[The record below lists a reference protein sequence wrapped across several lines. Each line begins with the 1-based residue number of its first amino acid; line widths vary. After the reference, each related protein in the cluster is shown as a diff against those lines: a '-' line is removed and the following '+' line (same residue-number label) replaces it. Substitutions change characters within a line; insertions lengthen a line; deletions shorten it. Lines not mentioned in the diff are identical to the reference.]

1 MKISIPIA
9 AAALLLGAC
18 AVGPNYRAPATA
30 PAVLQNAQTP
40 EFIARSPEEL
50 WWREFDDP
58 ELDGLVRRAL
68 AGNLDLRSAYD
79 RVKAA
84 RAVFVERNYD
94 YAPHVQLQGAYSHAD
109 EQQPG
114 FGPDRFN
121 IQSDS
126 LGFDAAWEIDL
137 FGHVRRSVEAAR
149 ADLGAE
155 RENFRD
161 AQVTVAAEVARNY
174 FELRGAQ
181 KRLAVAREN
190 LESQQR
196 TLELTQLRDEVGR
209 GSDLDV
215 ERSRARLKATEAT
228 IPQLEAAEKQAG
240 YRLAVL
246 VGQRPGALDHELRP
260 AAVATYAKALP
271 IGDSTELL
279 RRRPDVRAAE
289 RQLAAATA
297 RVGVATADL
306 FPRVN
311 VTGFVG
317 FLSGDVGR
325 LFGTTPGSDARAWSV
340 TPTVSW
346 AAFDIGSVRARLRAS
361 EAQSDAAA
369 ANYEKVV
376 LTALEDTEN
385 SLLDL
390 QRAASTTEGPGRAG
404 RRLASRGG
412 TRGDSVSRGCCRL
425 SGVARRPAHAARR
438 GGLRGTGRDRPS
450 TWRWSQSI
458 RPWAASGSRK
468 RRRRPKW
475 REMEAATMRTIDVR
489 PPLAVFLA
497 GIDRRHHATAGN
509 YLPIF
514 GDSR

>member
-1 MKISIPIA
+1 MTPRYESTAMKNHLAISLA
-9 AAALLLGAC
+9 TLLLAAC
-18 AVGPNYRAPATA
+18 AVGPNYRAPGVA
-30 PAVLQNAQTP
+30 PAVVQNAQSALFVTQ
-40 EFIARSPEEL
+40 SPEAL
-50 WWREFDDP
+50 WWQGFGDA
-58 ELDGLVRRAL
+58 ELDDLVHRAL
-68 AGNLDLRSAYD
+68 GANLDLRSAYD
-79 RVKAA
+79 RVRAA
-84 RAVFVERNYD
+84 RAVFVERKFD
-94 YAPHVQLQGAYSHAD
+94 YAPHVPLQGAYSHFD

-114 FGPDRFN
+114 FGPARIN
-121 IQSDS
+121 AQSAS

-155 RENFRD
+155 QANYQD

-181 KRLAVAREN
+181 KRLSVAREN
-190 LESQQR
+190 LRTEQQ
-196 TLELTQLRDEVGR
+196 TLELTQLLDEAGR
-209 GSDLDV
+209 GSELDV
-215 ERSRARLKATEAT
+215 QRSRARLKATEAT
-228 IPQLEAAEKQAG
+228 IPPLEAAEKQAG

-246 VGQRPGALDHELRP
+246 IGERPGALDQELKP

-271 IGDSTELL
+271 IGDPAELL

-325 LFGTTPGSDARAWSV
+325 LFGTTDSNNARAWSIA
-340 TPTVSW
+340 PTVSW
-346 AAFDIGSVRARLRAS
+346 AAFDLGSVRARLRAS

-385 SLLDL
+385 SFVAYSTEQTQLKSLTEQAQASRRAAELADTQYRDGAADYLVLLDA
-390 QRAASTTEGPGRAG
+390 QRTQLDAE
-404 RRLASRGG
+404 
-412 TRGDSVSRGCCRL
+412 DSVAQAQTAVNVSVVAIYKALGGVGQPL
-425 SGVARRPAHAARR
+425 SDVAPIKVARIP
-438 GGLRGTGRDRPS
+438 
-450 TWRWSQSI
+450 
-458 RPWAASGSRK
+458 
-468 RRRRPKW
+468 
-475 REMEAATMRTIDVR
+475 
-489 PPLAVFLA
+489 
-497 GIDRRHHATAGN
+497 
-509 YLPIF
+509 
-514 GDSR
+514 

>member
-1 MKISIPIA
+1 MKRLILTASS
-9 AAALLLGAC
+9 ALLLAAC
-18 AVGPNYRAPATA
+18 AVGPNYRAPPTP
-30 PAVLQNAQTP
+30 PAVLRNAQSPAFAPQTP
-40 EFIARSPEEL
+40 EAA
-50 WWREFDDP
+50 WWQEFDDT
-58 ELDGLVRRAL
+58 ELDTLMHRAL
-68 AGNLDLRSAYD
+68 AANLDLRSAYD

-84 RAVFVERNYD
+84 RAVFVERQLD
-94 YAPHVQLQGAYSHAD
+94 YAPHVQADAAYSHAD
-109 EQQPG
+109 GQQPG
-114 FGPDRFN
+114 FGSNRFN

-155 RENFRD
+155 RANYQD

-181 KRLAVAREN
+181 KRLQVAREDLRTEN
-190 LESQQR
+190 K
-196 TLELTQLRDEVGR
+196 TLELTQLLDEVGR
-209 GSDLDV
+209 GSELDV
-215 ERSRARLKATEAT
+215 QRSRARLKATEAT
-228 IPQLEAAEKQAG
+228 IPSLEAAEKQAG

-246 VGQRPGALDHELRP
+246 LGERPGALDQELYP
-260 AAVATYAKALP
+260 AAAPAYAKALP
-271 IGDSTELL
+271 IGDPGALL

-325 LFGTTPGSDARAWSV
+325 LFGTATGNDARAWSI
-340 TPTVSW
+340 TPAVSW
-346 AAFDIGSVRARLRAS
+346 AAFDLGSVRARLRAS

-385 SLLDL
+385 SFVAYGARQAQLKSLTEQAQASRRAADLADAQYREGAADFLVLLDA
-390 QRAASTTEGPGRAG
+390 QRTQLDAE
-404 RRLASRGG
+404 
-412 TRGDSVSRGCCRL
+412 DSVAQAETAVNVAVVAIYKALGGVGQPL
-425 SGVARRPAHAARR
+425 DDAEATKVAR
-438 GGLRGTGRDRPS
+438 
-450 TWRWSQSI
+450 
-458 RPWAASGSRK
+458 
-468 RRRRPKW
+468 
-475 REMEAATMRTIDVR
+475 
-489 PPLAVFLA
+489 
-497 GIDRRHHATAGN
+497 
-509 YLPIF
+509 LP
-514 GDSR
+514 